1 MPDQDNWDIAMKNLE
16 DNQQSLINLKAY
28 IDTGH
33 RRRTLPN
40 NATTRIFSQ
49 FLLEQANVNK
59 AVMQLLINLDHRKSE
74 DRTPKQESNQ

>member
-28 IDTGH
+28 IDTAHG
-33 RRRTLPN
+33 RRTLPN

-74 DRTPKQESNQ
+74 DSTPKQESNQ